1 MRGHPPDAVAGIAL
15 RRSPSSDSKQGPDL
29 SAIYGERAEFVWL
42 TLQRLGVRD
51 ADLEDLAHDVFLI
64 AHRKLGTFDGS
75 SRVTTWLFGICL
87 RVAANY
93 RRRAHV
99 RLESPM
105 GRAESYESFAD
116 GREPEPEEILGMRE
130 ARRRLAVVLDGLD
143 LAKRAVFVMFE
154 IEGLSCAE
162 IATQMGV
169 PLGTVYSRLHAAR
182 RAFADAVAAMN
193 GARGGKGKKK
203 RRLGR

>member
-1 MRGHPPDAVAGIAL
+1 MRAHLPNTVTGLAL
-15 RRSPSSDSKQGPDL
+15 RRPISDATESGPDL

-64 AHRKLGTFDGS
+64 AHRKLRFYDGT

-99 RLESPM
+99 RLERPM
-105 GRAESYESFAD
+105 GGVETYEGISD
-116 GREPEPEEILGMRE
+116 GREPEELLGLRE
-130 ARRRLAVVLDGLD
+130 ARVRLTAVLNSLD
-143 LAKRAVFVMFE
+143 LTKRAVFVMFE
-154 IEGLSCAE
+154 VEGLSCGE
-162 IATQMGV
+162 IAAQVGIPV
-169 PLGTVYSRLHAAR
+169 GTVYSRLHAAR
-182 RAFADAVAAMN
+182 RAFADAVSAGN
-193 GARGGKGKKK
+193 EKGKRGKHMK
-203 RRLGR
+203 GGPK

>member
-1 MRGHPPDAVAGIAL
+1 MWSGGSVPPPRFSGGPSGSGSDEGRAVRSHPPDAAAGAAL
-15 RRSPSSDSKQGPDL
+15 RRSTSQAPERGPDL

-64 AHRKLGTFDGS
+64 AHRKLGSYDGT

-99 RLESPM
+99 RLERPM
-105 GRAESYESFAD
+105 GGAESYERVAD
-116 GREPEPEEILGMRE
+116 TTEPEEVLGLRE
-130 ARRRLAVVLDGLD
+130 ARKRLSLVLDRID
-143 LAKRAVFVMFE
+143 LTKRAV
-154 IEGLSCAE
+154 
-162 IATQMGV
+162 
-169 PLGTVYSRLHAAR
+169 
-182 RAFADAVAAMN
+182 
-193 GARGGKGKKK
+193 
-203 RRLGR
+203 